1 MLRPRRDSLD
11 SSATSDCATGR
22 IGPSD
27 SPIRIRDSS
36 RIANDPARP
45 VMNEQSE
52 KMTKVTSRIG
62 TRLPE
67 ASASRPPSNPA
78 MAHAAE
84 KPDEMTP
91 SCVLVRPRSFTR
103 FGPR

>member
-27 SPIRIRDSS
+27 KPIRILDSS
-36 RIANDPARP
+36 RIANDPAMP
-45 VMNEQSE
+45 VMNEHSE
-52 KMTKVTSRIG
+52 KMTKAASSKG
-62 TRLPE
+62 LRLPD
-67 ASASRPPSNPA
+67 ASDRRPPSNPA

-84 KPDEMTP
+84 KPEEISP
-91 SCVLVRPRSFTR
+91 SRVLLRPRSFTR
-103 FGPR
+103 YGPR